1 MQELP
6 WDKISGAG
14 KEESWWTAQG
24 FVQVFA
30 WARAGRASQTHTSAR
45 NALPLPPGR
54 GRARSP
60 PDFHHPLLQTP
71 RSSLEMQW
79 GSPEKA
85 LVSTIIPP
93 RCLPASPPA
102 SPVFDLEQD
111 PRCGTN
117 PNSHRRASASG
128 SPRQA
133 PKRESIKTRSHQ
145 PRNSPKN
152 AFQSKRFLFGGD
164 FLSLS

>member
-1 MQELP
+1 MQ
-6 WDKISGAG
+6 
-14 KEESWWTAQG
+14 
-24 FVQVFA
+24 
-30 WARAGRASQTHTSAR
+30 GRRNPGGQLRVLSRFSPGRGQAEHHKHTPVPR

-133 PKRESIKTRSHQ
+133 PKRESIKTRCHQ
-145 PRNSPKN
+145 PQNSPKN